1 MLLMKM
7 TRKLVVTALSLL
19 IGASVAGSI
28 TSTVAWFQYVTR
40 AQVAYTG
47 TTSHCSKLL
56 RISADEG
63 ATWGNDINLN
73 SLSTTQVKFSPI
85 TTGAQKK
92 DEALPTTFYG
102 QPNYRQGAYENWF
115 TASTDSYAK
124 FTILVKVN
132 DVDGASTPT
141 QLANDVYLTDV
152 TIQDATTGG
161 AADLSNAL
169 RVHVATSNNKYFLFA
184 KNSSVTN
191 PAGEVSTSVG
201 GYLDINNDNKYDTK
215 GYEWD
220 TSLIVYGEEGA
231 VQTAYSTKDTSIIAT
246 ESDNGAISGGTSI
259 GSTLTSGY
267 LTVTVT
273 IWLEGWALLTTG
285 IDHNSST
292 NTINKTNT
300 SIWDSTTYV
309 NKKFN
314 VGLTFGVALHGDS
327 E

>member
-1 MLLMKM
+1 MKM

-56 RISADEG
+56 RISADNG

-92 DEALPTTFYG
+92 NEALPTTFYG

-115 TASTDSYAK
+115 TASTDSYAQ

-169 RVHVATSNNKYFLFA
+169 RVHVATSANKYFLFA
-184 KNSSVTN
+184 KND
-191 PAGEVSTSVG
+191 TSIAVG
-201 GYLDINNDNKYDTK
+201 GQLDINNDNKYDTA

-220 TSLIVYGEEGA
+220 TTPIIYGAEGA
-231 VQTAYSTKDTSIIAT
+231 TQTSYKANDSTIIAA
-246 ESDNGAISGGTSI
+246 EDQYGAISGGTSI
-259 GSTLTSGY
+259 GSTSTSGY

-292 NTINKTNT
+292 TTINKTNT

>member
-1 MLLMKM
+1 MKM
-7 TRKLVVTALSLL
+7 TRKLVVASLSLL
-19 IGASVAGSI
+19 VGASVAGSI

-85 TTGAQKK
+85 TTGAQEK
-92 DEALPTTFYG
+92 DKALPATFYG

-115 TASTDSYAK
+115 TASTDSYAQ

-161 AADLSNAL
+161 APDLSNAL
-169 RVHVATSNNKYFLFA
+169 RVHVATSANKYFLFA
-184 KNSSVTN
+184 KSDESI
-191 PAGEVSTSVG
+191 AVG
-201 GYLDINNDNKYDTK
+201 GQLDINNDNKYDTA

-220 TSLIVYGEEGA
+220 TTPIIYGAEGA
-231 VQTAYSTKDTSIIAT
+231 TQTSYKANDATIIAT
-246 ESDNGAISGGTSI
+246 EDQYGAISGGTSI
-259 GSTLTSGY
+259 GSTSTSGY

-285 IDHNSST
+285 IDYNSST
-292 NTINKTNT
+292 TTINKTNT

-314 VGLTFGVALHGDS
+314 VGLTFGVALHSDS